1 MKQSFLCEGSFTDKT
16 DVSWPLNSQFTQG
29 KRKKNTV
36 EFTNQGQEGKGRKM
50 SVTEQVWKK
59 QLQRTWNME
68 RIRNMTKA
76 SLHQSIKCPEKLT
89 KLKIPVTYVFCM
101 LLIVMLAL
109 FLWIQGIWRRLLL
122 EHFACAGMPNVEA
135 LIYMHLRH
143 SVISS
148 DSYFGV
154 AVLLHGTSCS
164 FQAEPYE
171 LLFVRK

>member
-1 MKQSFLCEGSFTDKT
+1 MKQSFLCEGSFADKT
-16 DVSWPLNSQFTQG
+16 DISCPLNSQLAQG
-29 KRKKNTV
+29 KRKNYSWV
-36 EFTNQGQEGKGRKM
+36 YQSEGKGRKM
-50 SVTEQVWKK
+50 SVTDQVWKK

-89 KLKIPVTYVFCM
+89 KLKIPVTYVFYM
-101 LLIVMLAL
+101 LLIAMLAL
-109 FLWIQGIWRRLLL
+109 FLWIQDIWGRLLL
-122 EHFACAGMPNVEA
+122 EHLACVGMPNVEA